1 MWYVCGICVVC
12 MWCVWYVCVC
22 VCVVCVVCV
31 CVCVCVVC
39 VCVCGMCVCVCAII
53 GHNLVR
59 RATRERCHF
68 KEVGL
73 LVSHILKSQYGVVTL
88 GNQKYVTKSIVSNA
102 DPSSSPSLPGLRIRA
117 YLASQEQQ
125 VCVRVVERHQSGG
138 RDVGSNHRQRLFQVS
153 HVIHTECAQA
163 VPVSWANKGNG

>member
-1 MWYVCGICVVC
+1 MVCVWYLCGMCVVC
-12 MWCVWYVCVC
+12 VVCVCVCVWYVCVC
-22 VCVVCVVCV
+22 VCVV
-31 CVCVCVVC
+31 
-39 VCVCGMCVCVCAII
+39 CVCVCAII

-102 DPSSSPSLPGLRIRA
+102 DPSSSPSLPGLRIRV